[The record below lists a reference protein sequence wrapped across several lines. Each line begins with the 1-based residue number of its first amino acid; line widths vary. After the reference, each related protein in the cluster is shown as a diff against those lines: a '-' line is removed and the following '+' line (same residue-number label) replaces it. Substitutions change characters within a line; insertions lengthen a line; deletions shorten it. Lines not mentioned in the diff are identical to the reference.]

1 MKHDLH
7 RYWLLS
13 CALGLFLHACSN
25 KPPLVKNHATEPVST
40 KKHVEPIAL
49 RDRLAWPVIESVA
62 PTTTT
67 EELYTFSAKNLP
79 LEQILKLFGQAYK
92 LNLIIDQDITG
103 TVSVDFRN
111 LPFDQAMSALLDSH
125 GYYWIRVAN
134 LIHVRSIETRSFTI
148 DYIRL
153 IRSGSGSSQAQLSSG
168 SSDSQSSGGGE
179 GGGSEGNTAGA
190 ITIEQTDKVD
200 FWDELE
206 TQLKILISEKG
217 RLTINRLAGTIQV
230 TDQHRRVEEVHQ
242 YIKHLNR
249 AIYRQVDI
257 EVKIIEVT
265 LNDDYSLG
273 IDWTR
278 LVSENQTGR
287 NRDFVISHIIGQP
300 AGGGVSLPPVLDY
313 TYSNTRSDGAN
324 RFTAILNALQE
335 QGEVKIVSQPH
346 IRTLNNQAALIKV
359 GTDRTFFRKEQL
371 TDTTSAGAQILSTDV
386 PQVVTEGI
394 VLAITPQISIDGW
407 ITMDISP
414 VVTRVSS
421 VSEVKDDKGVVLS
434 TAPNLDISQASSL
447 VRAQSGETIIIGGLI
462 QNEKTDTV
470 RGIPW
475 LHRIPGLGHLFKGTY
490 QSTRQRELIMFVT
503 PRLIKDMTITLSRSK
518 PHE

>member
-1 MKHDLH
+1 MRNNRHIK
-7 RYWLLS
+7 WFLLCS
-13 CALGLFLHACSN
+13 LSMLEACSTATSHIKDNDSVQN
-25 KPPLVKNHATEPVST
+25 KPSAKSHIQA
-40 KKHVEPIAL
+40 IAL
-49 RDRLAWPVIESVA
+49 RDRLAWPAIESIA
-62 PTTTT
+62 PVNTT
-67 EELYTFSAKNLP
+67 EKLYTFSAKDLS
-79 LEQILKLFGQAYK
+79 LEQTLKLFSNAFK
-92 LNLIIDQDITG
+92 LNLVIDQDITG
-103 TVSVDFRN
+103 TINVDFQN

-125 GYYWIRVAN
+125 GYYWIREAN
-134 LIHVRSIETRSFTI
+134 LIHIRSIETRSFTI

-168 SSDSQSSGGGE
+168 SSDGQSSGGE
-179 GGGSEGNTAGA
+179 GGGQGSTGGA

-217 RLTINRLAGTIQV
+217 RLTINRLSGTIQV
-230 TDQHRRVEEVHQ
+230 TDQHRRVEEVRQ
-242 YIKHLNR
+242 YIEQLNR

-257 EVKIIEVT
+257 EVKIVEVT

-287 NRDFVISHIIGQP
+287 NRDFIINHIIGQP
-300 AGGGVSLPPVLDY
+300 AGGGVALPAALDY
-313 TYSNTRSDGAN
+313 RYSNIRSDGAN
-324 RFTAILNALQE
+324 RFTGVLNALQE

-346 IRTLNNQAALIKV
+346 IRTLNNQSALIKV

-371 TDTTSAGAQILSTDV
+371 TDTTTAGSQILSTDV

-394 VLAITPQISIDGW
+394 VLAITPQISVEGW
-407 ITMDISP
+407 ITMNISP

-421 VSEVKDDKGVVLS
+421 VSEVKDENGVILS

-447 VRAQSGETIIIGGLI
+447 VRTKSGETIIIGGLI
-462 QNEKTDTV
+462 QTQNTDTM

-475 LHRIPGLGHLFKGTY
+475 LYRIPGLGHLFKGNY
-490 QSTRQRELIMFVT
+490 KSKKQRELIMFVT
-503 PRLIKDMTITLSRSK
+503 PRLIKETEITLNRMEQ
-518 PHE
+518 P